1 MAKAPEFDVAAAHRY
16 FAAECFNKAWDLI
29 DKADRTPDEER
40 MMVLL
45 NQASMFHWLSRPD
58 CDDKRLSI
66 GYWQAS
72 RIQAV
77 LRNGAEAMRMAE
89 LCLAHSRD
97 LEPFYLGYA
106 YEALARASLVAG
118 QRDRAAEYVAL
129 SEKQA
134 ALVAK
139 EGDRELLR
147 KDLAA
152 MR

>member
-1 MAKAPEFDVAAAHRY
+1 MAQAPEFDVAAAHRY
-16 FAAECFNKAWDLI
+16 FAADCFNKAWDLL

-40 MMVLL
+40 LMVLL

-58 CDDKRLSI
+58 CDDKRLSV

-72 RIQAV
+72 RIKAV
-77 LRNGAEAMRMAE
+77 LRNAAEALRMAE

-118 QRDRAAEYVAL
+118 LRDRTAECVAL

-134 ALVAK
+134 VLVAK
-139 EGDRELLR
+139 VGDREMLCN
-147 KDLAA
+147 DLAA